1 MRQRGAPENPDR
13 SSAPFGVGH
22 QAWGQRD
29 TPHDSAV
36 KPIEVIHGTKPL
48 ALRKE
53 EAGGGLPGVEEE
65 ARQRIREPPPVR
77 PRVIPDEALA
87 ETRLWVLHPAP
98 DGGATAKSSKLQSR
112 PASAT
117 PRERSPQLLP

>member
-36 KPIEVIHGTKPL
+36 KPIEVIHGAKTL

-53 EAGGGLPGVEEE
+53 EARQGV
-65 ARQRIREPPPVR
+65 RKPPPIR

-87 ETRLWVLHPAP
+87 ETRLWIAHPAP

-117 PRERSPQLLP
+117 PRERSPQPLP

>member
-29 TPHDSAV
+29 TPHDCAV
-36 KPIEVIHGTKPL
+36 KPITVIHGAKTL

-53 EAGGGLPGVEEE
+53 EAGGGFRVSRRRLCAPC
-65 ARQRIREPPPVR
+65 RQ
-77 PRVIPDEALA
+77 
-87 ETRLWVLHPAP
+87 T
-98 DGGATAKSSKLQSR
+98 TAGKTACYS
-112 PASAT
+112 
-117 PRERSPQLLP
+117 